1 MPIDRTIELQ
11 LHPQQL
17 RMFFPLLMEGV
28 EVDIETGSSVKQL
41 LIEQFGITADYINSR
56 ITTLFLNSRAVDN
69 AATAL
74 VLDGASLAL
83 SGAMPGLVGATMRSG
98 GFYAA
103 MRGAMTHHND
113 DQIPLAKRG
122 RIKLK
127 LFNLLLEELG
137 PRILARG
144 IVLDSE
150 RLQSLLGAQP
160 ADFRPLGLQLD
171 GRQLPIDRLRGELS
185 AHEVGNLVKLKA
197 HFGDQP

>member
-17 RMFFPLLMEGV
+17 GMFFPLLMEGV
-28 EVDIETGSSVKQL
+28 EVDIVTGSSVKQL
-41 LIEQFGITADYINSR
+41 LIEQFGISADYICSR

-113 DQIPLAKRG
+113 EQIPLAKRG

-127 LFNLLLEELG
+127 LFNLLLHELG

-144 IVLDSE
+144 IVLNSQ
-150 RLQSLLGAQP
+150 RLQSLLAAQP
-160 ADFRPLGLQLD
+160 ADFRPLSLQLD
-171 GRQLPIDRLRGELS
+171 GRPLAVEHLRAERLPLEAGQPL
-185 AHEVGNLVKLKA
+185 KLKA
-197 HFGDQP
+197 YFGDPP